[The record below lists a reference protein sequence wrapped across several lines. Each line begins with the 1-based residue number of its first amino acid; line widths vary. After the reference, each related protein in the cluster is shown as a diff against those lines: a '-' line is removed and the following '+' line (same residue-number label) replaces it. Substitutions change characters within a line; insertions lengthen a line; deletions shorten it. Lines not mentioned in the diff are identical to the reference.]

1 MLGEGPTFGSNA
13 SIGLPAKKFSIN
25 FSKGNTKCCLS
36 LHYNTH
42 NSSFVRYRKEIFKFK
57 ANNKNVYFLLNFV
70 SEVYLMNLVLLSPEK
85 YLK

>member
-13 SIGLPAKKFSIN
+13 SIGLPAKNFSIN

-36 LHYNTH
+36 LHYNAH